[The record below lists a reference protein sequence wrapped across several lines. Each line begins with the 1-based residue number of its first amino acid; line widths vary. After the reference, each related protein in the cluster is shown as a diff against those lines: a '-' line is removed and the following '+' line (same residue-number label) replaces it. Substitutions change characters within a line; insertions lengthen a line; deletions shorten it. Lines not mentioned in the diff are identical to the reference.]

1 MPIRVNLKELFP
13 SDSQELAMDKLNF
26 NFNKLLELGVGEV
39 GPTGLTGPQGPAGPI
54 GLTGATGQRGNTWLV
69 DSGNPDTHTF
79 NDLLDGDFYLDT
91 ASFAVWQWSEASPA
105 VWTEIVDFEAIVNYY
120 ISLSP
125 SPFNRA
131 TSTTNSPGYDRFITF
146 NRRGNTTN
154 DVQSDISRG
163 QFNTSDNDVLFLTNY
178 NELLL
183 PTAISNFPTNSGE
196 LYDALLKISVNHT
209 EASSEQTGRYHFE
222 LSSIYLDETTSP
234 AELKISELKH
244 NLKAKFVKTNVSA
257 TSPIPNTNTWMNIA
271 QFSLS
276 VPEPDPI
283 IGIDQNGIFEWVTP
297 KYNNE
302 GGSPTR
308 SEVTL
313 MFGAE
318 EGLTEFS
325 ANAIIGD
332 GLDISTLTDSFSA
345 GIKYNLEDSLILP
358 YTTGNANFALF
369 NVSDGL
375 DGFFFNDKLVQTG
388 GNIEQIHT
396 YPAKYETKYGGTP
409 LQFFSSNANKRL
421 PSITTNGK
429 YLIHTAPHSTL
440 YTSADHSVSGLAQIW
455 ALDKTIK
462 TIKQITTD
470 SVYVQAT
477 SGGPIAATY
486 DARGHQNN
494 REFGEVPLTNVTDVA
509 ISGKYLYFTRVKPQ
523 DYTAPLYSTV
533 NRRTFIIAELDS
545 DGGTVLP
552 LGYYG
557 PTTDT
562 LVDDRYNSLRR
573 VEVVGH
579 VAYVMGV
586 KETTTDWVS
595 SKSRFMALDISSPAA
610 IRELSYLQESHT
622 NDNYLDFAIS
632 KERAFIVNFKDD
644 SNSVQI
650 KRVDISNPEKMVAG
664 TNITTVIA
672 SGATNKP
679 ASIKI
684 HGDKLFLTYGTKLY
698 IYKIDY
704 NNSAA
709 LVSQI
714 TGGSFEVDS
723 SSELVD
729 IIINDNYAYIVGEN
743 TVNGAGKVY
752 IINID
757 SHSVPYLVSTLSDN
771 RLTAPSKMAQVGNK
785 LYVTTSTGTG
795 GLSSQTTGLVE
806 LSIEGIRS
814 SSADI
819 SNVKSSNLLVSN
831 DAFVGEKLNVGHSL
845 SVGAGGIS
853 IDYGAGLSTNGPI
866 KVSSTVQ
873 YLLNDVADIP
883 EVNLVDLTIKHTL
896 QETSGNSLINF
907 MNSSLESGSYES
919 PIAGSKFIAQSGSNT
934 TETIAG
940 SDVTINSNLTQ
951 NAYGYKFNRASGTTA
966 SGKKAYG
973 VYIQN
978 ADENYLEGK
987 LTIDGTDNYIETT
1000 SAPAI
1005 ASQVADENQFM
1016 SGYVNHTNYDYVWT
1030 RVGNVVTCTGNAAS
1044 STSSIPIPIGTIGA
1058 FCTGSGAAGDSGS
1071 PGIYVSG
1078 ITGGTS
1084 VTLTLAAT
1092 IGVPHTTASK
1102 RYTFAYVIA

>member
-39 GPTGLTGPQGPAGPI
+39 GPTGLTGPIGPAGPT
-54 GLTGATGQRGNTWLV
+54 GLTGATGQRGSTWLV
-69 DSGNPDTHTF
+69 DTGNPDTHTF

-91 ASFAVWQWSEASPA
+91 TSFAVWQWSAASPA

-257 TSPIPNTNTWMNIA
+257 TSPIPTTNTWMNIA

-302 GGSPTR
+302 GATPTR

-332 GLDISTLTDSFSA
+332 GIDISTLTDSFSA

-358 YTTGNANFALF
+358 YSTGDANFAFF

-375 DGFFFNDKLVQTG
+375 DGFFFNDTLVQTG

-396 YPAKYETKYGGTP
+396 YPAEYITKYSGTP

-455 ALDKTIK
+455 SIDKTIRSL
-462 TIKQITTD
+462 KQVTTD
-470 SVYVQAT
+470 SVYVQST

-509 ISGKYLYFTRVKPQ
+509 ISGKYLYFTRIKPQ

-533 NRRTFIIAELDS
+533 NRRTFIVAELDS
-545 DGGTVLP
+545 DGGTLLP

-562 LVDDRYNSLRR
+562 TSDDRYNSLRR

-595 SKSRFMALDISSPAA
+595 SKSRFMALDVSAPAS
-610 IRELSYLQESHT
+610 IRELSFLQESHT
-622 NDNYLDFAIS
+622 NDNYLDFAIYR
-632 KERAFIVNFKDD
+632 ERAFIVNFKDS
-644 SNSVQI
+644 SNSVEI
-650 KRVDISNPEKMVAG
+650 KRVDISNPENMIAG

-672 SGATNKP
+672 SGATNQP

-684 HGDKLFLTYGTKLY
+684 HGDRLFLTYGTKLY

-704 NNSAA
+704 NNSAV

-729 IIINDNYAYIVGEN
+729 IIVNDNYVYILGEN
-743 TVNGAGKVY
+743 TVNGTGKVY
-752 IINID
+752 IVNVS
-757 SHSVPYLVSTLSDN
+757 SHSVPYLVSTLSDD

-795 GLSSQTTGLVE
+795 SLAGQTTGLVE

-814 SSADI
+814 SNADI
-819 SNVKSSNLLVSN
+819 SNIKSSNLLVSN
-831 DAFVGEKLNVGHSL
+831 DAFVGEKLSVGHGL

-866 KVSSTVQ
+866 KVSSTAQ
-873 YLLNDVADIP
+873 YLLNDIAEVP

-896 QETSGNSLINF
+896 QETSGSSLVNFING
-907 MNSSLESGSYES
+907 SLESGTYNS
-919 PIAGSKFIAQSGSNT
+919 PVVGSKFTAQSGSNT
-934 TETIAG
+934 VDTIAG
-940 SDVTINSNLTQ
+940 SDVVINSNLSDD
-951 NAYGYKFNRASGTTA
+951 AYGFKFNRASGTTA
-966 SGKKAYG
+966 GGKKAYG

-987 LTIDGTDNYIETT
+987 LTIDSTENYVATT

-1016 SGYVNHTNYDYVWT
+1016 SGFVDTATYDYAWT
-1030 RVGNVVTCTGNAAS
+1030 RVGNIVTCVGTATAA
-1044 STSSIPIPIGTIGA
+1044 TVSIPIPLGTIGA
-1058 FCTGSGAAGDSGS
+1058 FCTGIGVDGDNPSEGL
-1071 PGIYVSG
+1071 YVNG
-1078 ITGGTS
+1078 TTGGTS
-1084 VTLTLAAT
+1084 VTIVYAKN
-1092 IGVPHTTASK
+1092 GGSPTTWSK
-1102 RYTFAYVIA
+1102 RYTFSYVIA

>member
-39 GPTGLTGPQGPAGPI
+39 GPIGLTGPQGAAGPT
-54 GLTGATGQRGNTWLV
+54 GLTGATGQRGSTWLV
-69 DSGNPDTHTF
+69 DTGNPDTHTF

-91 ASFAVWQWSEASPA
+91 TSFAVWQWSAASPA

-222 LSSIYLDETTSP
+222 LSSVYLDETSSP
-234 AELKISELKH
+234 AELKLSELKH
-244 NLKAKFVKTNVSA
+244 NLKARFVKTNVSA
-257 TSPIPNTNTWMNIA
+257 TSPIPTTNTWMNIA

-302 GGSPTR
+302 GATPTR

-332 GLDISTLTDSFSA
+332 GIDISTLTDSFSA

-358 YTTGNANFALF
+358 YAAGDANFAFF

-375 DGFFFNDKLVQTG
+375 DGFFFNDTLVQTG
-388 GNIEQIHT
+388 GNIEQVHT
-396 YPAKYETKYGGTP
+396 YPAKYETKYTSSAI
-409 LQFFSSNANKRL
+409 QFASPNSNKYL
-421 PSITTNGK
+421 PSLFTNGK
-429 YLIHTAPHSTL
+429 YLIHTAPGT
-440 YTSADHSVSGLAQIW
+440 
-455 ALDKTIK
+455 
-462 TIKQITTD
+462 
-470 SVYVQAT
+470 SVYTANTNNT
-477 SGGPIAATY
+477 SGAMNVWAIDKNLKLIKALSSDSNYPGSPGDTY

-494 REFGEVPLTNVTDVA
+494 LSFNEIPLTNVTDVA
-509 ISGKYLYFTRVKPQ
+509 ISGKYIYLTKIKTQEATPSSGS
-523 DYTAPLYSTV
+523 A
-533 NRRTFIIAELDS
+533 NRKTFIVAELDS
-545 DGGTVLP
+545 DGGTALP

-557 PTTDT
+557 PSAST

-579 VAYVMGV
+579 TAYVMGV
-586 KETTTDWVS
+586 KETTSDWVS
-595 SKSRFMALDISSPAA
+595 SKSRFMALDVSAPAA
-610 IRELSYLQESHT
+610 IRELSYLEESHT

-650 KRVDISNPEKMVAG
+650 KRVDISNPENMVAG

-672 SGATNKP
+672 SGATQQP

-723 SSELVD
+723 SSELIDLIV
-729 IIINDNYAYIVGEN
+729 NDNYAYIVGEN
-743 TVNGAGKVY
+743 TVNGAGKFY
-752 IINID
+752 IVNIY
-757 SHSVPYLVSTLSDN
+757 SHTTPYLISTLSDD
-771 RLTAPSKMAQVGNK
+771 RLTAASKMVQVGNK
-785 LYVTTSTGTG
+785 IYVATCTGS
-795 GLSSQTTGLVE
+795 GLLSGNPGGLVE
-806 LSIEGIRS
+806 LSTEGIIAP
-814 SSADI
+814 SADI

-831 DAFVGEKLNVGHSL
+831 DAFVGEKLSVGHGL

-866 KVSSTVQ
+866 KVSSTAQ
-873 YLLNDVADIP
+873 YLLNNISEVP

-907 MNSSLESGSYES
+907 INSSLESGSYES
-919 PIAGSKFIAQSGSNT
+919 PIVGNKFVAQSSSDTNQT
-934 TETIAG
+934 VTG

-966 SGKKAYG
+966 GGKKAYG

-987 LTIDGTDNYIETT
+987 LTIDSTENYVATT

-1016 SGYVNHTNYDYVWT
+1016 SGFVDTAAYDYTWT
-1030 RVGNVVTCTGNAAS
+1030 RVGNVVTCIGTATAA
-1044 STSSIPIPIGTIGA
+1044 TVSIPIPLGTIGA
-1058 FCTGSGAAGDSGS
+1058 FCTGIGVDGDNPSEGL
-1071 PGIYVSG
+1071 YVNG
-1078 ITGGTS
+1078 TTGGTS
-1084 VTLTLAAT
+1084 VTIVYAKN
-1092 IGVPHTTASK
+1092 GGSPTTWSK
-1102 RYTFAYVIA
+1102 RYTFSYVIA